1 MGSLQ
6 DLGADQ
12 FEVVEM
18 LLEQLEVL
26 LEVEEAHVH
35 QVNQILFV
43 FLIVLLLVHCGQVS
57 DFLHLGWVDCRDFE
71 VDLLFFVNDFLNHG
85 AAFSWLVLNLIVVER
100 VNEGLAFL
108 LKEHILVGWLW
119 CSLELLSWNFGF
131 DHWAWSAN
139 LWKLHLIFVDISLDF
154 EVV

>member
-35 QVNQILFV
+35 QVKHVRLV
-43 FLIVLLLVHCGQVS
+43 FLIELLLLHCGQVS
-57 DFLHLGWVDCRDFE
+57 DFLHLSWVDCGNFE
-71 VDLLFFVNDFLNHG
+71 VALLFFVNDFLNQG
-85 AAFSWLVLNLIVVER
+85 AAFSWLAINLIVVER
-100 VNEGLAFL
+100 FNESLAFL

-119 CSLELLSWNFGF
+119 CSLELLVWNFGF
-131 DHWAWSAN
+131 DHWAWSTN
-139 LWKLHLIFVDISLDF
+139 FWKLDLILVDISLDF